1 MSNLQEVLSTLMSN
15 GVSCQLTELV
25 RYRALASK
33 LNLAPS
39 GSIKNSMAGALTSR
53 FKGRGMEFD
62 EARHY
67 QPGDDIR
74 SIDWRVTARTG
85 KTHTKLYREERERPV
100 LIYVDLSSSMHFGT
114 QLLYKSVQALHAAAL
129 ITFSALSRGDKIGCM
144 AVTDKHDI
152 ERKPKSTAKH
162 ALSMLNQLVDLQIAC
177 VQHPFLEKNN
187 ADDSIGNNTIDGE
200 KINSIDASTRH
211 MNQLSMLAKP
221 GTLVYVISDFSTF
234 TADALSVLG
243 KINRHCEV
251 RPMRIFDPIEQA
263 LPKMSGLQDVLVT
276 NGNQDQHIL
285 LGDKKVDKEYKDNR
299 DNVFATL
306 KSQLAT
312 LGLPL
317 RQISA
322 ASPIEQQLAN
332 SRSGLILGEFT

>member
-1 MSNLQEVLSTLMSN
+1 MTNTQQVLSTLLSD

-33 LNLAPS
+33 LNLRPS

-67 QPGDDIR
+67 QSGDDIR

-100 LIYVDLSSSMHFGT
+100 LIYIDLSSSMHFGT
-114 QLLYKSVQALHAAAL
+114 QLLYKSVQALHATAL
-129 ITFSALSRGDKIGCM
+129 ITFSALSRGDKVGCM
-144 AVTDKHDI
+144 AVSDDVDI

-162 ALSMLNQLVDLQIAC
+162 ALSMLNQIVELQHSSL
-177 VQHPFLEKNN
+177 QLPKHKNN
-187 ADDSIGNNTIDGE
+187 NKSKDTANLKT
-200 KINSIDASTRH
+200 SIDTATQS
-211 MNQLSMLAKP
+211 MNQLSILAKP
-221 GTLVYVISDFSTF
+221 GTLVYVLSDFSAF
-234 TADALSVLG
+234 TPSAFSALG

-251 RPMRIFDPIEQA
+251 RPLRIFDPIEQA
-263 LPKMSGLQDVLVT
+263 LPQVASVQDVLVT
-276 NGNQDQHIL
+276 NGADEQHIM
-285 LGDKKVDKEYKDNR
+285 LGDKKLDNEYKESR
-299 DNVFATL
+299 DNVFNEL
-306 KSQLAT
+306 KSHLAT

-317 RQISA
+317 RQISSA
-322 ASPIEQQLAN
+322 IPIEQQLAN

>member
-1 MSNLQEVLSTLMSN
+1 MTDTQQVLSNLMSN
-15 GVSCQLTELV
+15 GVSCQLAELV

-33 LNLAPS
+33 LNLAPNAS
-39 GSIKNSMAGALTSR
+39 VKNNMAGTLSSR

-100 LIYVDLSSSMHFGT
+100 LIYVDLTSSMHFGT
-114 QLLYKSVQALHAAAL
+114 QLLYKSVQSLHAAAL
-129 ITFSALSRGDKIGCM
+129 ITFSALSRGDKVGCM
-144 AVTDKHDI
+144 AVSNSQDI

-162 ALSMLNQLVDLQIAC
+162 ALSMLSQIVDLQQAAVRAPINVGKNTNETRLASS
-177 VQHPFLEKNN
+177 HPESATQL
-187 ADDSIGNNTIDGE
+187 
-200 KINSIDASTRH
+200 

-221 GTLVYVISDFSTF
+221 GALVYVISDFSTF
-234 TADALSVLG
+234 TKNAFTVLG

-251 RPMRIFDPIEQA
+251 RPMRVYDPFEIA
-263 LPKMSGLQDVLVT
+263 LPKVSGIQDVLVS
-276 NGNQDQHIL
+276 NGVDDQHIL
-285 LGDKKVDKEYKDNR
+285 LGDKKLDNQYKQTR
-299 DNVFATL
+299 DTLFAEL
-306 KSQLAT
+306 KSQLT
-312 LGLPL
+312 SFGLPL

-322 ASPIEQQLAN
+322 ALPIEQQLAT

>member
-1 MSNLQEVLSTLMSN
+1 MTDTQQVLSNLLSN

-39 GSIKNSMAGALTSR
+39 ASVKNNMAGTLSSR

-100 LIYVDLSSSMHFGT
+100 LIFIDLTSSMHFGT

-129 ITFSALSRGDKIGCM
+129 ITFSALSRGDKVGCM
-144 AVTDKHDI
+144 AVSDHEDI

-162 ALSMLNQLVDLQIAC
+162 AISMLNQIVELQQSAMLK
-177 VQHPFLEKNN
+177 PFKNN
-187 ADDSIGNNTIDGE
+187 RNPSDKGLAPSNPEAAT
-200 KINSIDASTRH
+200 H
-211 MNQLSMLAKP
+211 LMNKLVMLAKP

-234 TADALSVLG
+234 TENAFTVLG

-251 RPMRIFDPIEQA
+251 RPMRVYDPIEQA
-263 LPKMSGLQDVLVT
+263 LPKVSGLQDVLVT
-276 NGNQDQHIL
+276 NGSEDQHIL
-285 LGDKKVDKEYKDNR
+285 LGDSKLDKQYKEMR
-299 DNVFATL
+299 EHLSAKL
-306 KSQLAT
+306 KSQLASF
-312 LGLPL
+312 GLPL

-322 ASPIEQQLAN
+322 ALPIEQQLAA

>member
-1 MSNLQEVLSTLMSN
+1 MTDTQQVLSTLLSN

-33 LNLAPS
+33 LNLAPNS
-39 GSIKNSMAGALTSR
+39 SVKNNMAGALSSR

-100 LIYVDLSSSMHFGT
+100 LIYIDLTSSMHFGT

-129 ITFSALSRGDKIGCM
+129 ITFSALSRGDKVGCM
-144 AVTDKHDI
+144 AVSNNEDI

-162 ALSMLNQLVDLQIAC
+162 ALSMLNQIVDLQQAAVHTPI
-177 VQHPFLEKNN
+177 KNSKN
-187 ADDSIGNNTIDGE
+187 DIDKRVGSS
-200 KINSIDASTRH
+200 NQTSATQT

-234 TADALSVLG
+234 TENAFTVLG

-251 RPMRIFDPIEQA
+251 RPMRIYDPIEQA
-263 LPKMSGLQDVLVT
+263 LPKVSGIQDVLVT
-276 NGNQDQHIL
+276 NGSDDQHIL
-285 LGDKKVDKEYKDNR
+285 LGDKKLDQQYKQTREYL
-299 DNVFATL
+299 FAEL
-306 KSQLAT
+306 KSQLSSF
-312 LGLPL
+312 GLPL

-322 ASPIEQQLAN
+322 AFPIEQQLAT